1 MEQNVALN
9 RRKCRIILEAKRMY
23 DFLVFFFLCL
33 CLDFFSEDGLKL
45 AGKWALGEN
54 VHIDHQCLTLKRAV
68 EHMKECECEFLTSCV
83 ESNFLHINRQAMV
96 VPS

>member
-1 MEQNVALN
+1 
-9 RRKCRIILEAKRMY
+9 MY

-68 EHMKECECEFLTSCV
+68 EHMKECNAKKTHQALMDTLQSIFSDTSEDIAV
-83 ESNFLHINRQAMV
+83 RNAWM
-96 VPS
+96 